1 MTIEGTIADWRQWL
15 AASGKPST
23 TIRLRTNQ
31 LRRFAEVAPDLLGAT
46 TDQMIGWLANPRWAA
61 NTKKSHRAALVSF
74 YGWAHAFG
82 HTPGDESRKLP
93 PIRVPA
99 KPARPAP
106 ESAVKRGLLAA
117 GPREHLMI
125 VLAAHHGLR
134 RGEIA
139 KIHTRRDV
147 VEDLVGW
154 SLTVHGKGGKD
165 RVIPISDDIA
175 RHLLALPDGWA
186 FPSAAG
192 GHLTEQHVG
201 KLIANVLPDGWTA
214 HSLRHRFA
222 TTAYAGTRDLLA
234 VQELLGHSRPE
245 TTRGYVQLPQD
256 ALRAAVAA
264 AAA

>member
-1 MTIEGTIADWRQWL
+1 M
-15 AASGKPST
+15 
-23 TIRLRTNQ
+23 
-31 LRRFAEVAPDLLGAT
+31 
-46 TDQMIGWLANPRWAA
+46 
-61 NTKKSHRAALVSF
+61 
-74 YGWAHAFG
+74 
-82 HTPGDESRKLP
+82 
-93 PIRVPA
+93 
-99 KPARPAP
+99 
-106 ESAVKRGLLAA
+106 
-117 GPREHLMI
+117 
-125 VLAAHHGLR
+125 
-134 RGEIA
+134 
-139 KIHTRRDV
+139 
-147 VEDLVGW
+147 
-154 SLTVHGKGGKD
+154 HGKGGKD

-186 FPSAAG
+186 FPSPAG

-245 TTRGYVQLPQD
+245 TTRGYVRLPQD